1 MKDTIRNHDTLD
13 RRSLLKYVGA
23 AGAVG
28 LAGCAGGG
36 TGEDGSGGGGGTS
49 GELYFAQV
57 KGALD
62 FDPIVL
68 NDVPSQ
74 QIVGQMFEGLYTY
87 NEDATGIEPAL
98 AAGEPEVEN
107 NGQRYI
113 VELNEDATF
122 HNGDPVTAEDAA
134 YSYIAPFEEETE
146 NAGEVDMIDSAEAI
160 DEQTVQFDLSYPY
173 GAFDYTL
180 IREVVPQAV
189 REEDPNAFNQENPIG
204 SGPFQFSEWQ
214 EGEYVR
220 IESYDDYWG
229 ENAAELDFVEF
240 SGVEE
245 QSTRVTSL
253 QTGENDV
260 IETIPPQL
268 YDQVEGMGDVT
279 IDETPG
285 IGYFY
290 LAFNC
295 GEGPT
300 SDPLVRE
307 AIDYC
312 FSMDQEV
319 ANYVEPAGVRQYSPF
334 PDSIIEAWD
343 FPTDQWAEI
352 PHDPDIEQAQQLFE
366 EAGVPSDYNWRII
379 VPPDDMREQIGVGVG
394 NGLQE
399 AGFENVE
406 VQRLDWGAFTDAYT
420 SGAEDD
426 FNMYSLGWSGS
437 PDPEAFTYYMFAQE
451 NEGVTQ
457 GVFYDNDEVD
467 QQIIDARQ
475 STDREERRQ
484 LYIESTTT
492 ILEDR
497 VHLPAYNLLN
507 SYAFKDYVSGYQS
520 HPVSGTIPLAESFA
534 TTSVE

>member
-1 MKDTIRNHDTLD
+1 M
-13 RRSLLKYVGA
+13 
-23 AGAVG
+23 
-28 LAGCAGGG
+28 
-36 TGEDGSGGGGGTS
+36 
-49 GELYFAQV
+49 
-57 KGALD
+57 
-62 FDPIVL
+62 
-68 NDVPSQ
+68 
-74 QIVGQMFEGLYTY
+74 
-87 NEDATGIEPAL
+87 
-98 AAGEPEVEN
+98 VEN
-107 NGQRYI
+107 
-113 VELNEDATF
+113 ATF
-122 HNGDPVTAEDAA
+122 HNGDPVTPEDVV
-134 YSYIAPFEEETE
+134 YSFVAPLEEETE
-146 NAGEVDMIDSAEAI
+146 NAGEVDMIDSVEAI
-160 DEQTVQFDLSYPY
+160 DDRTVQFDLAYPF
-173 GAFDYTL
+173 GPFNFTL
-180 IREVVPQAV
+180 VREIVPQSV
-189 REEDPNAFNQENPIG
+189 REEDRDAFNQQSPVG

-245 QSTRVTSL
+245 QSTRVTTL

-279 IDETPG
+279 IDEQPA
-285 IGYFY
+285 IGYYY

-334 PDSIIEAWD
+334 PQAVIDGWD
-343 FPTDQWAEI
+343 FPIDQWAEI

-366 EAGVPSDYNWRII
+366 EAGVPMDYDWRII

-426 FNMYSLGWSGS
+426 FNMYSLGWSS
-437 PDPEAFTYYMFAQE
+437 DPDPDAFAYYMFAQE

-467 QQIIDARQ
+467 QQILDARQ
-475 STDREERRQ
+475 SADEEERRQ

-497 VHLPAYNLLN
+497 VHLPAYNLIN
-507 SYAFKDYVSGYQS
+507 GYAFKDYVSGYQS
-520 HPVSGTIPLAESFA
+520 HPDSGTIPLAESFA